1 MVRQATEQR
10 PNMQAREIAVF
21 NNRNAAEK
29 AKQLLQQQENLSL
42 RNISIKGE
50 IDPYEEVAAMGTTV
64 GPEAGLLIGA
74 FSGGI
79 VGAIFVSIYS
89 TLVYGDLAT
98 TTFNQLSIIAFIIAG
113 AIFGVITGNRIHSAK
128 LPAQK
133 QKGNPNVPRRF
144 QLMVEGDEEAFNR
157 ANEVLSD
164 STTS

>member
-113 AIFGVITGNRIHSAK
+113 AIFWCHHWQSHSQCKASRPKAK
-128 LPAQK
+128 GQP
-133 QKGNPNVPRRF
+133 
-144 QLMVEGDEEAFNR
+144 
-157 ANEVLSD
+157 
-164 STTS
+164 